1 MQEAC
6 AFKLHNTF
14 LVSVLLNT
22 HGRGTIIN
30 LLKQY
35 SLVFFVHR
43 DLVSCNV
50 AYVMEEKSNTDILY
64 TVLSKHVIYE
74 GFFG

>member
-30 LLKQY
+30 PLKQY
-35 SLVFFVHR
+35 SLVFFV
-43 DLVSCNV
+43 
-50 AYVMEEKSNTDILY
+50 
-64 TVLSKHVIYE
+64 
-74 GFFG
+74 

>member
-14 LVSVLLNT
+14 LVSVLFNT

-30 LLKQY
+30 PCYGGCYWKGLE
-35 SLVFFVHR
+35 LV
-43 DLVSCNV
+43 
-50 AYVMEEKSNTDILY
+50 
-64 TVLSKHVIYE
+64 
-74 GFFG
+74 

>member
-22 HGRGTIIN
+22 HERGTMIN
-30 LLKQY
+30 PLEQ
-35 SLVFFVHR
+35 
-43 DLVSCNV
+43 
-50 AYVMEEKSNTDILY
+50 Y
-64 TVLSKHVIYE
+64 TVLCIV
-74 GFFG
+74 